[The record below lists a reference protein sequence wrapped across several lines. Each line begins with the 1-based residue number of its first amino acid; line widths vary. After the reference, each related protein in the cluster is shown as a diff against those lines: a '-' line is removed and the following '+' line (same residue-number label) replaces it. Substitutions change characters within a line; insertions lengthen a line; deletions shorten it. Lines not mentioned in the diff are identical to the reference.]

1 MNSLHSLHAAGVR
14 LRVGGERRH
23 VRGFTLIELAVTLIV
38 AAILLG
44 IAVPSFRHVLG
55 STGLSDIN
63 NALIGDLAFARTQA
77 VTLRTPVTV
86 SATSGGWNGGWSVT
100 VSPASGTGAT
110 TVLRVHAPVPQRY
123 AIDANVVS
131 LNFTPAGTLATPAD
145 VGACFTVAAPSDTRN
160 VTSYVQVSPA
170 GTLTRSSGVTAPK
183 GCPMP

>member
-1 MNSLHSLHAAGVR
+1 MPCIYGMVLSTRRKSRAAGNRGGSDVNSLHSLHAAGVR

-38 AAILLG
+38 AALLLG

-86 SATSGGWNGGWSVT
+86 SATSGGWNG
-100 VSPASGTGAT
+100 
-110 TVLRVHAPVPQRY
+110 
-123 AIDANVVS
+123 
-131 LNFTPAGTLATPAD
+131 
-145 VGACFTVAAPSDTRN
+145 
-160 VTSYVQVSPA
+160 
-170 GTLTRSSGVTAPK
+170 
-183 GCPMP
+183 